1 MTYETMIILAA
12 AGALVSLGCALA
24 GLIFLAADGEE
35 VEEEVPPEEVRA
47 FLLMLSGAVEC
58 RSH

>member
-35 VEEEVPPEEVRA
+35 VEEDVPPEEVRA
-47 FLLMLSGAVEC
+47 FLLTLSGAVTC
-58 RSH
+58 RD

>member
-1 MTYETMIILAA
+1 MTCETMIILAA

-47 FLLMLSGAVEC
+47 FLLTLSGAVTC
-58 RSH
+58 RD

>member
-24 GLIFLAADGEE
+24 GLIFIAADGEE
-35 VEEEVPPEEVRA
+35 VEEDLPPEEVRA
-47 FLLMLSGAVEC
+47 YLLTLSGAVTC
-58 RSH
+58 RD

>member
-12 AGALVSLGCALA
+12 AGALVSLGCAIA

-35 VEEEVPPEEVRA
+35 VEEDVPPEEVHA
-47 FLLMLSGAVEC
+47 FLLMLSGAVTC
-58 RSH
+58 RD

>member
-12 AGALVSLGCALA
+12 AGALVSLGCAIA
-24 GLIFLAADGEE
+24 GLIFIAADGEE

-47 FLLMLSGAVEC
+47 FLLTLSGAVTC
-58 RSH
+58 RD

>member
-12 AGALVSLGCALA
+12 AGALVSLACALA

-35 VEEEVPPEEVRA
+35 VEEDVPPEELRA
-47 FLLMLSGAVEC
+47 YLLTLSGAVEC
-58 RSH
+58 R

>member
-35 VEEEVPPEEVRA
+35 VEEDVPPEEVRA
-47 FLLMLSGAVEC
+47 FLLTLSGAAPC
-58 RSH
+58 RD